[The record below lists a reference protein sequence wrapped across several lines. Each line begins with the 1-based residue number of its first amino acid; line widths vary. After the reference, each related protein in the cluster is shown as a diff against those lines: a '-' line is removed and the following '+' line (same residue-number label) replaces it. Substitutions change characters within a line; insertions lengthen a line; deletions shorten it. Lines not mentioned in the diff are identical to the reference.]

1 MPRKVTKTLVR
12 DIKPDRVYNSVQL
25 QRLINRVMRHGK
37 KQLAER
43 LVYNALESAAVK
55 LKVENPLD
63 VFDQAM
69 KNVQPHVET
78 RSRRVGGANYQI
90 PFEVK
95 GQRQS
100 HLTLMWFV
108 ASARGRKGMSME
120 DRLALEFMDA
130 YNNTGTAVKK
140 REDVHKMAEANRA
153 FAHFARYQQIMTR
166 RQPLMYELTY
176 LDEAGQAINNRNKGL
191 VPLSGDEPREL
202 QFMERAHQSGP
213 DVAGYAVHLLSH
225 KEARARLR
233 AERWKNFYHGIVE
246 RVSQS
251 EDVLEVSRMMQTMSA
266 K

>member
-43 LVYNALESAAVK
+43 IVYNALENAAVK

-120 DRLALEFMDA
+120 ERLALEFVDA

-153 FAHFARYQQIMTR
+153 FAHFARY
-166 RQPLMYELTY
+166 
-176 LDEAGQAINNRNKGL
+176 
-191 VPLSGDEPREL
+191 
-202 QFMERAHQSGP
+202 
-213 DVAGYAVHLLSH
+213 
-225 KEARARLR
+225 
-233 AERWKNFYHGIVE
+233 
-246 RVSQS
+246 
-251 EDVLEVSRMMQTMSA
+251 
-266 K
+266 